1 MSFSPQ
7 LDSEAYRTSVPT
19 GFPNTWPN
27 VWQMVNHPF
36 PNSTGRKEEREGRRE
51 GGVSERDR
59 QTKREN
65 GEKDL
70 MICLS

>member
-1 MSFSPQ
+1 MKK
-7 LDSEAYRTSVPT
+7 
-19 GFPNTWPN
+19 
-27 VWQMVNHPF
+27 
-36 PNSTGRKEEREGRRE
+36 GRKEEREGRKE

-70 MICLS
+70 MICLT